1 MADDAGVIPTV
12 TSPLLISAWNYEAN
26 KNTWICSRV
35 ELYFLLNNYTDI
47 PYTHTQQTLAAYTSI
62 HIPIHLQNIY
72 RDIRTYILRVRER
85 IGRGLYRKMKRSLKA
100 IYPGRQVSISL
111 SSFSIHSLCEK
122 QYESPC
128 LPV

>member
-47 PYTHTQQTLAAYTSI
+47 PYTHTANTGGVYIYSYT
-62 HIPIHLQNIY
+62 Y
-72 RDIRTYILRVRER
+72 TFTVYI
-85 IGRGLYRKMKRSLKA
+85 
-100 IYPGRQVSISL
+100 
-111 SSFSIHSLCEK
+111 
-122 QYESPC
+122 
-128 LPV
+128 